1 MAQAG
6 EYWAIPGLLA
16 GADLS
21 AKQYFAVK
29 FASTAG
35 EVVVSAAGTDS
46 HAGILQNDPADGEVA
61 AVAFVGLAFGSA
73 EGAITVGDHVTSNST
88 GQLQTTTTG
97 NDHILGVAVEAAT
110 TINDIIAI
118 ALAPSNY

>member
-1 MAQAG
+1 MMAG
-6 EYWAIPGLLA
+6 EYWSIPGLLA

-21 AKQYFAVK
+21 AKQYYVVK

-35 EVVVSAAGTDS
+35 EVVASTAGSAS
-46 HAGILQNDPADGEVA
+46 HAGLLQNDPADGEVA
-61 AVAFVGLAFGSA
+61 DVAVLGIALGYA

-88 GQLQTTTTG
+88 GQVQTTTTA
-97 NDHILGVAVEAAT
+97 NDHLIGTALEAAT
-110 TINDIIAI
+110 TAGDLIAI